1 VGTLSKQK
9 IKLVS
14 NFNPASSTKVS
25 VEQVHKPCVG
35 ENASVSFLDMEMAA
49 LVEKLL
55 APALKATGAIGGA
68 VRVLSSAGK
77 TMRLL
82 GSFGLP
88 SIVVQSESVVESSCG
103 ACGQAVMGK
112 GLSTCAMNVC
122 MQRCGA
128 GYFGGDCAH
137 VVATPLLCAD
147 KTAAPVGALTLYF
160 ATAADAPADGG
171 RSIGAYAEL
180 VSAAL
185 ESALAHAENRR
196 LTLLAE
202 RQSIANEIHDALAQT
217 LYYAKM
223 RSSLLLEAMRTE
235 NELLAYKCAR
245 DIDEALDSGQKTVRE
260 LVTHFRCQMDPQGL
274 QFALQKLV
282 DEFCARTDITLQ
294 YVNRVADMN
303 LPLEHE
309 LQTFLIVREALVNVS
324 THSGASAAHLTVER
338 NAGHY
343 TFTVADN
350 GAGLGDVTADGHYG
364 LAIMRER
371 AERIGGEVQLESSE
385 GLGTRVRLNFAV
397 PHGPDGV

>member
-1 VGTLSKQK
+1 
-9 IKLVS
+9 
-14 NFNPASSTKVS
+14 
-25 VEQVHKPCVG
+25 
-35 ENASVSFLDMEMAA
+35 
-49 LVEKLL
+49 
-55 APALKATGAIGGA
+55 
-68 VRVLSSAGK
+68 
-77 TMRLL
+77 
-82 GSFGLP
+82 
-88 SIVVQSESVVESSCG
+88 
-103 ACGQAVMGK
+103 
-112 GLSTCAMNVC
+112 
-122 MQRCGA
+122 
-128 GYFGGDCAH
+128 
-137 VVATPLLCAD
+137 
-147 KTAAPVGALTLYF
+147 
-160 ATAADAPADGG
+160 
-171 RSIGAYAEL
+171 
-180 VSAAL
+180 
-185 ESALAHAENRR
+185 
-196 LTLLAE
+196 
-202 RQSIANEIHDALAQT
+202 
-217 LYYAKM
+217 
-223 RSSLLLEAMRTE
+223 
-235 NELLAYKCAR
+235 LLAYKCAR